1 MQEYFIDNH
10 SALNEFCEKI
20 RHSQWLAIDT
30 EFIREK
36 TYYPKFCLLQ
46 VSNGEV
52 AACIDPLGIEDLS
65 PILDILYQQDIVK
78 VLHAAHQDLEI
89 FHHLWDRL
97 PQPIFDTQLAAAITG
112 HGDQMGY
119 AKLVHKVLHIN
130 LEKDQARTDW
140 SQRPLDN
147 AQLKYAINDV
157 IHLGEV
163 YLQLNHKLVESK
175 RTDWLDDEYAHF
187 ASPSTYKIEADQA
200 WKKVKGRQHL
210 KGVQYAVLQKVAAWR
225 ETRAISSDRPR
236 RWILKDEV
244 VVDLARR
251 MPVKIQQLERIRGL
265 ESGLI
270 KKYGQLLLDL
280 IQQAKEIPAENWP
293 SDSIPTRKLKPAEEA
308 LADLMMCCLRLL
320 ADKHDITAAAI
331 AGKKDLEKL
340 ITGDTNT
347 TLMQGWRKK
356 IAGDTLQQVANK
368 QLLPCWTT
376 SGELDMCP
384 PSHA

>member
-46 VSNGEV
+46 VCNGEV
-52 AACIDPLGIEDLS
+52 AACIDPLSIEDLS
-65 PILDILYQQDIVK
+65 PILDILYQENILK

-89 FHHLWDRL
+89 FHHLWDRV

-163 YLQLNHKLVESK
+163 YLQLNRKLVESN
-175 RTDWLDDEYAHF
+175 RTDWLDAEYAHF

-210 KGVQYAVLQKVAAWR
+210 KGVQYAVLQTVAAWR
-225 ETRAISSDRPR
+225 ETRAIASDRPR

-244 VVDLARR
+244 LVDLARR
-251 MPVKIQQLERIRGL
+251 MPLKIQQLERIRGL
-265 ESGLI
+265 EAGLI
-270 KKYGQLLLDL
+270 KKHGQLLLDL
-280 IQQAKEIPAENWP
+280 IQQAKALPAENWP
-293 SDSIPTRKLKPAEEA
+293 SDSIPTRKLNPAEEA
-308 LADLMMCCLRLL
+308 LADVMMCCLRLL

-340 ITGDTNT
+340 ITGDSNT

-356 IAGDTLQQVANK
+356 IAGDSLQQVTNK
-368 QLLPCWTT
+368 QLLPCWTA

-384 PSHA
+384 QNNA